1 VCLIDYKGNI
11 FLFILFIYYYLFLLI
26 KKIKIGYRL
35 IAISM
40 LPISDETLVYGS
52 SDGVL
57 FKINIVKFLR
67 NF

>member
-1 VCLIDYKGNI
+1 MCLIDYKGNI